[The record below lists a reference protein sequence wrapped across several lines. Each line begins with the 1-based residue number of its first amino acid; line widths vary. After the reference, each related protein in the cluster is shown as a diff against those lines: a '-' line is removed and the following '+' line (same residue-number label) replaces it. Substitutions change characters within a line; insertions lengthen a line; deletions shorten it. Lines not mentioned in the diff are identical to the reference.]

1 MVLSGAPCPV
11 RDVNTV
17 DVEQLGHRL
26 RAGLNGDA
34 DQRAATDLLT
44 NAGHG
49 VWLVKLSGWPQYL
62 QDFDDQRVRD
72 GLWVDW
78 AALLEDLVA
87 DERAAGEFRAW
98 SQSSAGRQAGGDEV
112 DVTYT
117 KMVPRRP
124 WHGASG
130 SELVLLRIAPE
141 LAAACSAT
149 VCPAWMTPTRPRC

>member
-87 DERAAGEFRAW
+87 DERAAGEFRA
-98 SQSSAGRQAGGDEV
+98 
-112 DVTYT
+112 
-117 KMVPRRP
+117 
-124 WHGASG
+124 
-130 SELVLLRIAPE
+130 
-141 LAAACSAT
+141 
-149 VCPAWMTPTRPRC
+149 